1 MGTLRTLLE
10 SGEERIRLYSSHSL
24 GERLDI
30 NIKGS
35 ITTPFSSAE
44 ANVWISEHMMMEG
57 AAQLV

>member
-44 ANVWISEHMMMEG
+44 ENVWISEHTMMEG
-57 AAQLV
+57 AAKLV